1 MSVVIFVCK
10 IESAAAVGGLFVG
23 FLEASIWVYESV
35 FAMDCHRII
44 ETMVIGDGN
53 WGEDMCA

>member
-23 FLEASIWVYESV
+23 FLEASVWV
-35 FAMDCHRII
+35 
-44 ETMVIGDGN
+44 
-53 WGEDMCA
+53 